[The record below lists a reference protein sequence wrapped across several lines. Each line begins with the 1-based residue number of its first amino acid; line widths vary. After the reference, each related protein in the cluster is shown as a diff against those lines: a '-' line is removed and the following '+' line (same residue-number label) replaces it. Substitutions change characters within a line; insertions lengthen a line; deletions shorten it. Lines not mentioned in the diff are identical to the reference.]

1 MLRRPAPAQ
10 AVRWAILAG
19 IALLLL
25 QPLIVTPWTVYPA
38 MVGKALWSR
47 SLIAVLFGLWAVLAL
62 SEPAW
67 RPPRSRVLLLLA
79 VGLGISLLAA
89 CFGVSVQRSLWS
101 NYARMQGVIDLAHW
115 FALAVVLVSVLRT
128 PSAWR
133 KFLALSVGV
142 SAAAACVVVAGHLQL
157 DLPFYT
163 TLPEPYLPRRQ
174 GTFGNPIY
182 LSVYLLVHL
191 FLALGFAVRSW
202 LSTPEPGWP
211 GAGPTPP
218 PATPTPPPATPTP
231 PLATPTPPPA
241 TPPRPG
247 ARWLPRLGWLA
258 VSAVHLYGLTLAGSV
273 SGFLGLFAGAAAL
286 AFAGMFLGRGWV
298 RRGAVTAVVVLGV
311 FSVGAG
317 LRTVDSDRSGA
328 FALSIPNAD
337 YVTTFHLQRPGVQS
351 RLAAWRAGL
360 EGFAERP
367 WLGWGPGNFGV
378 VFGRFASGYGA
389 VTEPHDQAH
398 GQLVE
403 VAATTG
409 VAGVAAYLALWLWVF
424 LVIWRAAR
432 AADPPDRALVLFAG
446 AALMGGL
453 AQSQTLFDTP
463 GGLLQTTLL
472 LGFVAALERTAF
484 ADARWRR
491 APARLRAGCAALLR
505 RRGVRI
511 VCGAAAIALAGSSL
525 AAHQVIL
532 SAASFSHVPDGPHE
546 IRKMAGGIDR
556 FPPLAN
562 TYRWWL
568 MSMVEA
574 GWREIYQKDPED
586 ARRVLAWVER
596 EAEEALRT
604 EPENWRFHHGL
615 THMYATIVGTDS
627 SHVAKGRDAHLRAQA
642 LTPNRPVFAPLLGPP
657 EALAARRLDDGRH
670 ELRWRVAEGA
680 GYHVIGLMDGGDRA
694 RRFLLH
700 SYDPSRTSFV
710 LPGREDPDTNRYGI
724 KACLYPGVCTDWV
737 RWPPLL
743 EPAGEAPRRRDG
755 QGRQ

>member
-1 MLRRPAPAQ
+1 MLRRPTPAE
-10 AVRWAILAG
+10 ACRWAILAG
-19 IALLLL
+19 IALVLL
-25 QPLIVTPWTVYPA
+25 QPLVTTPWTVYPA
-38 MVGKALWSR
+38 IVGKVLWSR

-67 RPPRSRVLLLLA
+67 RPPRSRVLTLLA

-101 NYARMQGVIDLAHW
+101 DYERMQGVIDLAHW
-115 FALAVVLVSVLRT
+115 FAFAVVLVSVLRT
-128 PSAWR
+128 PAAWR
-133 KFLALSVGV
+133 KFLAFSVCV
-142 SAAAACVVVAGHLQL
+142 SAAAACVVVAGDLQL
-157 DLPFYT
+157 DIPFYT
-163 TLPEPYLPRRQ
+163 PIPEPYLPRRQ
-174 GTFGNPIY
+174 GTFGNSIY
-182 LSVYLLVHL
+182 LSIYLLVHL
-191 FLALGFAVRSW
+191 FLALGLAVRSW
-202 LSTPEPGWP
+202 LSTPE
-211 GAGPTPP
+211 A
-218 PATPTPPPATPTP
+218 
-231 PLATPTPPPA
+231 TPPPA

-247 ARWLPRLGWLA
+247 ARWLRPLFWLA
-258 VSAVHLYGLTLAGSV
+258 VSAVHLYGLALAGSV
-273 SGFLGLFAGAAAL
+273 GGFLGLFAGVAAL
-286 AFAGMFLGRGWV
+286 AFAGMFLGRGWA
-298 RRGAVTAVVVLGV
+298 RRGAVAVVVLLGV
-311 FSVGAG
+311 FAVGAG
-317 LRTVDSDRSGA
+317 LRIVGSDRPGA
-328 FALSIPNAD
+328 LAPSIPNAE
-337 YVTTFHLQRPGVQS
+337 YVTTFDFQRPSVQS

-389 VTEPHDQAH
+389 VTEPHEQAH
-398 GQLVE
+398 SVLVE
-403 VAATTG
+403 VAVATG
-409 VAGVAAYLALWLWVF
+409 VPGVAAYLALWLWVF
-424 LVIWRAAR
+424 FVIWRAAR

-453 AQSQTLFDTP
+453 AQTQTLFDTP
-463 GGLLQTTLL
+463 GGMLQTTLL
-472 LGFVAALERTAF
+472 LGFVGGLERTAF

-511 VCGAAAIALAGSSL
+511 VSGAAAIALAGASL
-525 AAHQVIL
+525 AAHQAIL
-532 SAASFSHVPDGPHE
+532 SAASLSHVPDGPSE
-546 IRKMAGGIDR
+546 IRRMAGGIER

-586 ARRVLAWVER
+586 AREVLAWVEG

-604 EPENWRFHHGL
+604 DPENWRFHHEL
-615 THMYATIVGTDS
+615 THMYARIVGTDA
-627 SHVAKGRDAHLRAQA
+627 SHAAKGMDAHRRAQA

-657 EALAARRLDDGRH
+657 AALAARRLDDGRH

-680 GYHVIGLMDGGDRA
+680 GYHVIGLMDGDDRA

-710 LPGREDPDTNRYGI
+710 PPGRQDPDTKRYGI
-724 KACLYPGVCTDWV
+724 KACLYPGECTDWV
-737 RWPPLL
+737 LWPPLV

-755 QGRQ
+755 QGRR